1 MSLDP
6 AASPWPGVIASVA
19 VCLWIAVIGALLSY
33 AVFRDRPRLVWPFY
47 APIVG
52 MAVVLL
58 VTNLAAYVI
67 PGAPSAW
74 FGLIAPTVVGIV
86 VVRRSGARRPLPKGS
101 RTGLLAMCLLAVGVF
116 ALAYANQPHI
126 YPSDEGWHYALAQRM
141 ARGEFPPVT
150 PYGVD
155 AGIGYHYGGDLLT
168 ATIIRTTGALPWIAF
183 DALAAFL
190 VAALVLAIAGLA
202 YDLGTPLALAL
213 GVGAAVGL
221 IGSGVFLGYR
231 TGYLENLASFDPS
244 SPTVAFRWARVL
256 QQPLAVGLV
265 VLVAAALHA
274 GATGRHAA
282 LLLVGAGVLAL
293 GDASVMIFAST
304 ALALVGGTRLIR
316 LRGRERLVLAGALVT
331 SALLVALAGGPVSDA
346 IFDRGGTAGVVRV
359 AWEPFWGHSLAFQQV
374 EPALIRI
381 GVIPLVAVGALAAYR
396 RRSWGL
402 GFLAAAGMFG
412 LLEAQLLQ
420 SQFAWHEDRILWLAQ
435 AVATIGALAGV
446 GTLIGALR
454 GRGRRLLAAL
464 AFGLLVLVPTGLP
477 RAVDGVQLALSE
489 LKVANAAA
497 DDTGHHYRDR
507 MRYGQ
512 ELEANWELYAWLA
525 RSLPKEAR
533 LLTPNAVVSASA
545 AGIASPT
552 SHRAY
557 QMFIENYETWVYD
570 DALRFLHRDDLADL
584 GITHL
589 HLTEDLAANLDP
601 AAMRLLD
608 DARHFRLLVEIATSS
623 GVRHWIYEVMP
634 GAGAT
639 EDAMSSYRA
648 LREAVSPQAPLATLG
663 SLTQQQRWMILSGFA
678 DHQQLLSPIR
688 LRFERATRVP
698 QVEVPVV
705 PPDNGVVI
713 LPEPLEPTALGV
725 SRSEAIW
732 SGHGLRAYDLAASW
746 STVWRIGSEPAGLP
760 EPQRAVCES
769 AGGEIDLHLLGE
781 PGTTV
786 TAGSTEAVVTGLPQI
801 VQLAVPDCSA
811 LTLSADS
818 GIAPFV
824 QIRPRHAGATGDSDA
839 PTAGLAFDG
848 GVDGERAVL
857 NFWYRNPQ
865 DIAFTTGTEFRLYPA
880 SALGVDL
887 HPDNPNPRTASLRW
901 WPGPAALYAPEQI
914 ARIEFDARRLEINGD
929 TGGGSA
935 SSLIPGETYLLTLNV
950 AGVDPRYGLVEIQH
964 IVPLARVTVG
974 ETGVAYE
981 VFSGIVTI
989 EHHPPGTI
997 LQRTGFDGGLSEDAA
1012 LSPP

>member
-1 MSLDP
+1 MV
-6 AASPWPGVIASVA
+6 GV
-19 VCLWIAVIGALLSY
+19 
-33 AVFRDRPRLVWPFY
+33 
-47 APIVG
+47 
-52 MAVVLL
+52 AVVLL
-58 VTNLAAYVI
+58 VTNLAAYVM

-74 FGLIAPTVVGIV
+74 FGLIAPSVVGIV
-86 VVRRSGARRPLPKGS
+86 VVRRGGALRPLPEGY
-101 RTGLLAMCLLAVGVF
+101 RTALLAMGLVAVGVF

-126 YPSDEGWHYALAQRM
+126 YPNDEGWHYALAQRM

-168 ATIIRTTGALPWIAF
+168 ATIISTTGALPWIAF

-190 VAALVLAIAGLA
+190 VAGLVLAIAGLA
-202 YDLGTPLALAL
+202 YNLGTPLALAL
-213 GVGAAVGL
+213 GVGAAVGS
-221 IGSGVFLGYR
+221 IGSGVFLGHR

-244 SPTVAFRWARVL
+244 SPTVAFGWARVL
-256 QQPLAVGLV
+256 HQLLAVGFV

-274 GATGRHAA
+274 GARGRHAA

-304 ALALVGGTRLIR
+304 ALALVGGARLIR

-346 IFDRGGTAGVVRV
+346 IFHRGGTAGMVRV
-359 AWEPFWGHSLAFQQV
+359 AWEPFWSHSLAFQQV
-374 EPALIRI
+374 EPALIRV
-381 GVIPLVAVGALAAYR
+381 GVIPLAVVGALAAYW

-402 GFLAAAGMFG
+402 AFLAAAGALG

-420 SQFAWHEDRILWLAQ
+420 SQFPWHLGRIGVLAN

-557 QMFIENYETWVYD
+557 QMFIENYETWVYE

-589 HLTEDLAANLDP
+589 HLTDDLAANLDP

-608 DARHFRLLVEIATSS
+608 DPRHFRLLVEIATSS

-648 LREAVSPQAPLATLG
+648 LRESVSPQAPLATLG

-705 PPDNGVVI
+705 PPDNGVVV

-725 SRSEAIW
+725 SRNEAIW
-732 SGHGLRAYDLAASW
+732 SGHGLRAYDLAAAW
-746 STVWRIGSEPAGLP
+746 SPVWRVGTDPAALP
-760 EPQRAVCES
+760 GPARSVCDT
-769 AGGEIDLHLLGE
+769 AGGEIDLQLLGE
-781 PGTTV
+781 PGTRM
-786 TAGSTEAVVTGLPQI
+786 TAGATDTVLTGLPQV
-801 VQLAVPDCSA
+801 VQLAVPDCKA
-811 LTLSADS
+811 LTLSADAA
-818 GIAPFV
+818 ILPFV
-824 QIRPRHAGATGDSDA
+824 QIRPRHAGTAVDLET
-839 PTAGLAFDG
+839 PVAGLGFDG
-848 GVDGERAVL
+848 SVDGERAVL
-857 NFWYRNPQ
+857 NFWYRNPE
-865 DIAFTTGTEFRLYPA
+865 DIAFTTGTEFRLYEA
-880 SALGVDL
+880 SPLGVDL
-887 HPDNPNPRTASLRW
+887 QPDNPNPRTASLRW
-901 WPGPAALYAPEQI
+901 WPGPVALRAPEQI

-929 TGGGSA
+929 AGGGAA
-935 SSLIPGETYLLTLNV
+935 SSLTPGKTYLLTLNV
-950 AGVDPRYGLVEIQH
+950 AGTDPRYGLVEIQQV
-964 IVPLARVTVG
+964 VPLARVVVG
-974 ETGVAYE
+974 EGSVAYE
-981 VFSGIVTI
+981 VLSGVVTI
-989 EHHPPGTI
+989 EHHAPGSI
-997 LQRTGFDGGLSEDAA
+997 LQRTGYDGGLAEDATLA
-1012 LSPP
+1012 PR